1 MIAFWTVAIT
11 FFLLNIIVIH
21 GNRVRRHRRQT
32 LNRPLE
38 SMSQKSLSSTPRIL
52 NNAEQYFAQ
61 EEDKNKLVSG
71 KTVGRQFHPHQ
82 RHYGYG
88 SIQAINSPFSGSGV
102 GLYQYGYGEY
112 GQLGQGSGQYAAYYN
127 NRYPGSYGFYPGF
140 NSVGYYGSNNHAP
153 PGGNNYGYYM
163 WNDGRKHNMNRF
175 YSTYIK
181 IIS

>member
-1 MIAFWTVAIT
+1 
-11 FFLLNIIVIH
+11 
-21 GNRVRRHRRQT
+21 
-32 LNRPLE
+32 
-38 SMSQKSLSSTPRIL
+38 MSQKSLSSTPRIL

-153 PGGNNYGYYM
+153 PVNSSSLFLCKYLYYHVSFILR
-163 WNDGRKHNMNRF
+163 DFIPPILRLSLRE
-175 YSTYIK
+175 ICV
-181 IIS
+181 